1 VNWASLILAAVFG
14 TPAVVLLLHR
24 KAPRVVA
31 ILGALAA
38 LCLLAG
44 IPSLLA
50 TLGHP
55 LAPGPVLLS
64 IVAAALAS
72 ATFFYL
78 DVLRGHHKDPLM
90 GRHKAVAGPDGK
102 GGGGGGG
109 NKNHHTRPLVATV
122 GLAVFGL
129 MVAMNWSAVVGGI
142 GGGFTQTETTIT
154 HPQSG
159 A

>member
-55 LAPGPVLLS
+55 LAPGPVLLGL
-64 IVAAALAS
+64 VAASLAS

-90 GRHKAVAGPDGK
+90 GRKAIASQDGK
-102 GGGGGGG
+102 GGGGG

>member
-1 VNWASLILAAVFG
+1 MNWASLILAAVFG

-44 IPSLLA
+44 IPSLLV

-55 LAPGPVLLS
+55 LAPGPLLLGL
-64 IVAAALAS
+64 VAASLAS
-72 ATFFYL
+72 AMFFYL
-78 DVLRGHHKDPLM
+78 DVIRGHHKDPLM
-90 GRHKAVAGPDGK
+90 GRHRAIAGSDGK
-102 GGGGGGG
+102 GGGGG
-109 NKNHHTRPLVATV
+109 NKNHHTRPLIATV

-129 MVAMNWSAVVGGI
+129 MIAMNWGQVVGGI
-142 GGGFTQTETTIT
+142 GSGVTQTETNIT
-154 HPQSG
+154 HSG
-159 A
+159 S